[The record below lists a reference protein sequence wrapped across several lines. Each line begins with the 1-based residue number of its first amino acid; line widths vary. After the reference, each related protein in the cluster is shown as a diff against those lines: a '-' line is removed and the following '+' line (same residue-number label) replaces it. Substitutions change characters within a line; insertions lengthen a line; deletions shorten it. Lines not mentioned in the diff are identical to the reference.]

1 MAELETLQKE
11 IEANVQDA
19 LKAHRGND
27 ISPQILRTLAAGERT
42 PSLALFL
49 ASYPDT
55 PSRILEE
62 LFEQDET
69 PEVLVALADNP
80 RTPKTIIQQLAKHDN
95 PVVRRGVA
103 SSKSIS
109 PQAARIILDDANAE
123 IRAALAENTAIPL
136 GVQMELSDDSVPFV
150 RSALVKQGARLEP
163 EALEKLATDDMDPT
177 VQASALLSQHLSA
190 EAMLQCAD
198 SDEHFPQRM
207 LLMRRNLPDKVLESL
222 CFSTRPDIQKEA
234 VARKT
239 LTLDE
244 MVGFSTRGD
253 VEVRLKIA
261 SMPNLPDIVQIELA
275 KDSSKEVRL
284 ALARCPILCTEAAQA
299 LTADQDDDLVVA
311 VASNM
316 NVPME
321 ALLALAGTGN
331 RQVLKSLA
339 AHQCPQEILD
349 IIYATDDDDVLFHLA
364 YNDVIPHG
372 MPNEL
377 MVRLADHKLPTLRKL
392 AASCPTLPLYLMS
405 RLARDDNAQVRLA
418 IASNEKA
425 SPSAL
430 ELLAE
435 DANAKVRAAAAETME
450 LQAEQAQAE
459 KIAAD
464 QAAALAEE
472 QAATQVEQT
481 ETKEPEEEPESGV
494 GSLFKRILKRVKPGK
509 PKK

>member
-1 MAELETLQKE
+1 MQE
-11 IEANVQDA
+11 A
-19 LKAHRGND
+19 LKSHRSGD
-27 ISPQILRTLAAGERT
+27 ISPQTLRTLAAGERT
-42 PSLALFL
+42 PNLALFL
-49 ASYPDT
+49 AAYSDT

-62 LFEQDET
+62 LFEQDDN

-109 PQAARIILDDANAE
+109 PQAARIILDDADAE

-190 EAMLQCAD
+190 DAMLLCAD

-222 CFSTRPDIQKEA
+222 CFSSRPDIQKEA

-244 MVGFSTRGD
+244 MVGFSKRGD
-253 VEVRLKIA
+253 VEVRLRIA
-261 SMPNLPDIVQIELA
+261 SMPNLPDIVQVELA
-275 KDSSKEVRL
+275 KDPVKEVRL
-284 ALARCPILCTEAAQA
+284 ALARCPILCVEAAQA
-299 LTADQDDDLVVA
+299 LTAEQDEELVVA

-321 ALLALAGTGN
+321 ALLELAGTGN
-331 RQVLKSLA
+331 KQVLKSLA

-349 IIYATDDDDVLFHLA
+349 IIYASNDDDVLYHLA
-364 YNDVIPHG
+364 YNDVIPYG

-377 MVRLADHKLPTLRKL
+377 MVRLAEHKLPTLRKL
-392 AASCPTLPLYLMS
+392 AASCPALPLYLMS
-405 RLARDDNAQVRLA
+405 RLARDGNDQVRLA

-430 ELLAE
+430 ELLSE
-435 DANAKVRAAAAETME
+435 DANAKVRTAAADTIALQADQAEK
-450 LQAEQAQAE
+450 LAAEQA
-459 KIAAD
+459 AA
-464 QAAALAEE
+464 QAAE
-472 QAATQVEQT
+472 QATAQPEKT
-481 ETKEPEEEPESGV
+481 EPQEPEEKDEPESGV

>member
-1 MAELETLQKE
+1 MAEIETLQKE
-11 IEANVQDA
+11 IEANVQEA
-19 LKAHRGND
+19 LKAHRSGD
-27 ISPQILRTLAAGERT
+27 ITPQTLRTLAAGERT
-42 PSLALFL
+42 PNLTLFL

-55 PSRILEE
+55 PSRILEG
-62 LFEQDET
+62 LADQNET

-80 RTPKTIIQQLAKHDN
+80 RTPKQVIQMLAKHDN
-95 PVVRRGVA
+95 PMVRRGVA
-103 SSKSIS
+103 SSRAIS
-109 PQAARIILDDANAE
+109 PVAARIILDDTDAE
-123 IRAALAENTAIPL
+123 IRAALAENPAIPL

-150 RSALVKQGARLEP
+150 RTALIHQGARLEP

-190 EAMLQCAD
+190 EAMLRCAD

-222 CFSTRPDIQKEA
+222 CFSSRPDIQKEA
-234 VARKT
+234 VARKA

-244 MVGFSTRGD
+244 MVGFSKRGD

-261 SMPNLPDIVQIELA
+261 SMPNLPDIVQVELA
-275 KDSSKEVRL
+275 KDPNKEVRL
-284 ALARCPILCTEAAQA
+284 ALARCPILCMEAAQT
-299 LTADQDDDLVVA
+299 LTAEQDEEVVVA

-349 IIYATDDDDVLFHLA
+349 IIYASNDDDVLYHLA
-364 YNDVIPHG
+364 YNDVIPYG

-377 MVRLADHKLPTLRKL
+377 MVRLAEHKLPTLRKL
-392 AASCPTLPLYLMS
+392 AASCPALPLYLMS
-405 RLARDDNAQVRLA
+405 RLARDENAQVRLA
-418 IASNEKA
+418 IATNEKA
-425 SPSAL
+425 SSSAL
-430 ELLAE
+430 ELLSE
-435 DANAKVRAAAAETME
+435 DANAKVRAAAAEN
-450 LQAEQAQAE
+450 LAVQAEQAEKLAAE
-459 KIAAD
+459 
-464 QAAALAEE
+464 QAAAE
-472 QAATQVEQT
+472 QAATQPASSESQ
-481 ETKEPEEEPESGV
+481 EPKEEDEPEEESGV
-494 GSLFKRILKRVKPGK
+494 GSLFKRILKHVKPGK